1 MIRRDYLIVGAGA
14 GGISACEGI
23 REHDK
28 KGTIMLVGNEIALPY
43 QRPLLFGSLLRKT
56 GNHAIE
62 KLCVHDAAWF
72 HKHHVDLRLDTFV
85 TQFNI
90 ERHLAVLGNGQAV
103 EFRKALLA
111 TGSRARRPQVAG
123 GNLGNV
129 FYLRSVRDVQA
140 LREIAETEHQI
151 VIIGGGFIALET
163 ASLLAQLP
171 KAQVTLLHRAP
182 LWSRTLG
189 PEASVWLGEYL
200 AKQGIKLMIGETLNG
215 FEGRT
220 VLRNVQTKSGLRF
233 PAGLAIVAV
242 GAEPNLGLV
251 LNTPLAYPHGTPV
264 NEYLETDEK
273 GIFAAGDVAAYPDKI
288 LGGVRRVE
296 HWNAAVAQGHVAG
309 QNMTGKKRIK
319 FEYLPHASSALFDL
333 HFDFLGDFT
342 RPPTR
347 IEFEGD
353 LAKKKFIVRA
363 FQLNALMGVALCNQ
377 TPEKVEAAKTQ
388 LREWPRSKKAESI

>member
-28 KGTIMLVGNEIALPY
+28 KGTIMLVGNEIAMPY
-43 QRPLLFGSLLRKT
+43 QRPLLFGSLLRKA
-56 GNHAIE
+56 GNHTIE

-72 HKHHVDLRLDTFV
+72 QKHHVDLRLDTFV

-129 FYLRSVRDVQA
+129 FYLRSLRDVQA

-189 PEASVWLGEYL
+189 PEGSAWLGEYL
-200 AKQGIKLMIGETLNG
+200 AKHSIKLMVGETLNG

-296 HWNAAVAQGHVAG
+296 HWDAAVAQGHVAG

-319 FEYLPHASSALFDL
+319 FEYLPHASSTLFDL
-333 HFDFLGDFT
+333 HFDFLGDFS

-353 LAKKKFIVRA
+353 LAKKKFVVRA

-377 TPEKVEAAKTQ
+377 PPEKVEAAKTQ
-388 LREWPRSKKAESI
+388 LREWPRSKKAETI